1 MENIKSAYFYKDLFQ
16 SSGDAMNILW
26 SSMLLLGIAYGA
38 IRGRMP
44 EMTEGVIRASREA
57 VVLAVSLVGVTGFWA
72 GLMEIAKKAGMIDGM
87 VKRIGPVLH
96 FLFPEVPKNHPAL
109 RAAGMNMICNV
120 FGLGAAATPPGLAA
134 MEEFEKL
141 EEQRREEQKRS
152 RGCGTDMAEK
162 KKPAA
167 VPKGTANREMCTFL
181 ILNISSL
188 QLIPVNIIAYR
199 SQYGSVHP
207 TAIVGPALAATAA
220 STIAAVVFC
229 KIMEKIKPVQRK

>member
-1 MENIKSAYFYKDLFQ
+1 
-16 SSGDAMNILW
+16 MNLLW

-38 IRGRMP
+38 MQGRLP
-44 EMTEGVIRASREA
+44 EVTDGVIQASREA

-72 GLMEIAKKAGMIDGM
+72 GLMEIAKKAGMIDGL
-87 VKRIGPVLH
+87 VKRMGPVLH
-96 FLFPEVPKNHPAL
+96 FLFPEVPKDHTAL

-134 MEEFEKL
+134 MEQFEKL
-141 EEQRREEQKRS
+141 EEQRREEQKRL
-152 RGCGTDMAEK
+152 REPQKDKTGK
-162 KKPAA
+162 KNPAA
-167 VPKGTANREMCTFL
+167 VPEGTANREMCTFL

-220 STIAAVVFC
+220 STLAAVVFC
-229 KIMEKIKPVQRK
+229 KIMEKVK

>member
-1 MENIKSAYFYKDLFQ
+1 
-16 SSGDAMNILW
+16 
-26 SSMLLLGIAYGA
+26 MLLLGIAYGA
-38 IRGRMP
+38 LQGRMP
-44 EMTEGVIRASREA
+44 EVTDGVIQASREA

-72 GLMEIAKKAGMIDGM
+72 GLKAGVIDGL
-87 VKRIGPVLH
+87 VKRMGPVMR
-96 FLFPEVPKNHPAL
+96 FLFPEVPEDHPAM

-134 MEEFEKL
+134 MERFEEL
-141 EEQRREEQKRS
+141 EEERRKMRN
-152 RGCGTDMAEK
+152 
-162 KKPAA
+162 PAA
-167 VPKGTANREMCTFL
+167 VPEGTANREMCTFL

-229 KIMEKIKPVQRK
+229 KVMERMGR

>member
-134 MEEFEKL
+134 MERFEEL
-141 EEQRREEQKRS
+141 EEERRK
-152 RGCGTDMAEK
+152 MK
-162 KKPAA
+162 NPAA
-167 VPKGTANREMCTFL
+167 VPEGTANREMCTFL

-229 KIMEKIKPVQRK
+229 KVMERMGR

>member
-1 MENIKSAYFYKDLFQ
+1 
-16 SSGDAMNILW
+16 MNILW

-38 IRGRMP
+38 LQGRMP
-44 EMTEGVIRASREA
+44 EVTDGVIQASREA

-72 GLMEIAKKAGMIDGM
+72 GLMEIAKKAGVIDGL
-87 VKRIGPVLH
+87 VKRMGPVMR
-96 FLFPEVPKNHPAL
+96 FLFPEVPEDHPAM

-120 FGLGAAATPPGLAA
+120 F
-134 MEEFEKL
+134 EEL
-141 EEQRREEQKRS
+141 EEERRKMRN
-152 RGCGTDMAEK
+152 
-162 KKPAA
+162 PAA
-167 VPKGTANREMCTFL
+167 VPEGTANREMCTFL

-229 KIMEKIKPVQRK
+229 KVMERMGR

>member
-1 MENIKSAYFYKDLFQ
+1 
-16 SSGDAMNILW
+16 MNILW

-38 IRGRMP
+38 LQGRMP
-44 EMTEGVIRASREA
+44 EVTDGVIQASREA

-72 GLMEIAKKAGMIDGM
+72 GLMEIAKKAGVIDGL
-87 VKRIGPVLH
+87 VKRMGPVMR
-96 FLFPEVPKNHPAL
+96 FLFPEVPEDHSVML
-109 RAAGMNMICNV
+109 SAGMNMICNV
-120 FGLGAAATPPGLAA
+120 FGLGAVAA
-134 MEEFEKL
+134 MERFEEL
-141 EEQRREEQKRS
+141 EEERRK
-152 RGCGTDMAEK
+152 MK
-162 KKPAA
+162 NPAA
-167 VPKGTANREMCTFL
+167 VPEGTANREMCTFL

-229 KIMEKIKPVQRK
+229 KVMEKMGR

>member
-1 MENIKSAYFYKDLFQ
+1 
-16 SSGDAMNILW
+16 MNVLW
-26 SSMLLLGIAYGA
+26 SSMLLLGIVYGA
-38 IRGRMP
+38 IQGRMP
-44 EMTEGVIRASREA
+44 EVTDGVIRASREA

-72 GLMEIAKKAGMIDGM
+72 GLMEIAKKAGVIDGL
-87 VKRIGPVLH
+87 VKRMGPVLR
-96 FLFPEVPKNHPAL
+96 FLFPRVPEEHPAM

-134 MEEFEKL
+134 MTIHSAKGLEFPVVYVVGMEEGIFPGASAQYDQEEL
-141 EEQRREEQKRS
+141 EEERRK
-152 RGCGTDMAEK
+152 TK
-162 KKPAA
+162 NPAA
-167 VPKGTANREMCTFL
+167 VPEGTANREMCTFL

-229 KIMEKIKPVQRK
+229 KVMERMGR

>member
-1 MENIKSAYFYKDLFQ
+1 
-16 SSGDAMNILW
+16 MNILW

-38 IRGRMP
+38 LQGRMP
-44 EMTEGVIRASREA
+44 EVTDGVIQASREA

-72 GLMEIAKKAGMIDGM
+72 GLMEIAKKAGVIDGL
-87 VKRIGPVLH
+87 VKRMGPVMR
-96 FLFPEVPKNHPAL
+96 FLFPEVPEDHPAM

-134 MEEFEKL
+134 MEQFEKL

-152 RGCGTDMAEK
+152 GGSGTDMAGMK
-162 KKPAA
+162 NPAA
-167 VPKGTANREMCTFL
+167 VPEGTANREMCTFL

-229 KIMEKIKPVQRK
+229 KVMERMGR

>member
-1 MENIKSAYFYKDLFQ
+1 
-16 SSGDAMNILW
+16 MNILW

-38 IRGRMP
+38 LQGRMP
-44 EMTEGVIRASREA
+44 EVTDGVIQASREA

-72 GLMEIAKKAGMIDGM
+72 GLMEIAKKAGVIDGL
-87 VKRIGPVLH
+87 VKRMGPVMR
-96 FLFPEVPKNHPAL
+96 FLFPEVPEDHPAM
-109 RAAGMNMICNV
+109 RAAGMNMICNG
-120 FGLGAAATPPGLAA
+120 F
-134 MEEFEKL
+134 EEL
-141 EEQRREEQKRS
+141 EEERRKMRN
-152 RGCGTDMAEK
+152 
-162 KKPAA
+162 PAA
-167 VPKGTANREMCTFL
+167 VPEGTANREMCTFL

-229 KIMEKIKPVQRK
+229 KVMERMGR

>member
-1 MENIKSAYFYKDLFQ
+1 
-16 SSGDAMNILW
+16 MNILW

-38 IRGRMP
+38 LQGRMP
-44 EMTEGVIRASREA
+44 EVTDGVIQASREA

-72 GLMEIAKKAGMIDGM
+72 GLMEIAKKAGVIDGL
-87 VKRIGPVLH
+87 VKRMGPVMR
-96 FLFPEVPKNHPAL
+96 FLFPEVPEDHPAM

-134 MEEFEKL
+134 MKRL
-141 EEQRREEQKRS
+141 EEERRKMRN
-152 RGCGTDMAEK
+152 
-162 KKPAA
+162 PAA
-167 VPKGTANREMCTFL
+167 VPEGTANREMCTFL

-229 KIMEKIKPVQRK
+229 KVMERMGR

>member
-1 MENIKSAYFYKDLFQ
+1 
-16 SSGDAMNILW
+16 MNILW

-38 IRGRMP
+38 LQGRIP
-44 EMTEGVIRASREA
+44 EVTDGVIQASREA
-57 VVLAVSLVGVTGFWA
+57 VVLAVSLVGVA
-72 GLMEIAKKAGMIDGM
+72 GLMEIAKKAGVIDGL
-87 VKRIGPVLH
+87 VKRMGPVMR
-96 FLFPEVPKNHPAL
+96 FLFPEVPEDHPAM

-134 MEEFEKL
+134 MERFEEL
-141 EEQRREEQKRS
+141 EEERRK
-152 RGCGTDMAEK
+152 MK
-162 KKPAA
+162 NPAA
-167 VPKGTANREMCTFL
+167 VPEGTANREMCTFL

-229 KIMEKIKPVQRK
+229 KVMERMGR

>member
-1 MENIKSAYFYKDLFQ
+1 
-16 SSGDAMNILW
+16 MNLLW

-38 IRGRMP
+38 RQGRMS
-44 EMTEGVIRASREA
+44 EVTDGVIRASREA

-72 GLMEIAKKAGMIDGM
+72 GLMEIAKKAGMIDGL
-87 VKRIGPVLH
+87 VKRMGPVLH
-96 FLFPEVPKNHPAL
+96 FLFPEVPKDHPAL

-120 FGLGAAATPPGLAA
+120 FGLGAAATPPGLEA

-141 EEQRREEQKRS
+141 EEQRREEQKRF
-152 RGCGTDMAEK
+152 RETKTDKTGK

-167 VPKGTANREMCTFL
+167 VPEGTANREMCTFL

-188 QLIPVNIIAYR
+188 QLIPVNIIVYR

-220 STIAAVVFC
+220 STLAAVVFC
-229 KIMEKIKPVQRK
+229 KIMEKVK

>member
-1 MENIKSAYFYKDLFQ
+1 
-16 SSGDAMNILW
+16 MNLLW
-26 SSMLLLGIAYGA
+26 SSMLLLGIVYGVLQ
-38 IRGRMP
+38 GRMP
-44 EMTEGVIRASREA
+44 EVTDGVIRASREA

-72 GLMEIAKKAGMIDGM
+72 GLMEIAKKAGVIDGL
-87 VKRIGPVLH
+87 VKRMGPVMR
-96 FLFPEVPKNHPAL
+96 FLFPEVPEEHPAL

-134 MEEFEKL
+134 MEQFEKL

-152 RGCGTDMAEK
+152 GGSGTDMAGK

-199 SQYGSVHP
+199 SQYGSVYP

-220 STIAAVVFC
+220 STIAAVIFC
-229 KIMEKIKPVQRK
+229 KIMEKIKSVQRK

>member
-16 SSGDAMNILW
+16 SGDAMNLLW

-38 IRGRMP
+38 IQGRMP
-44 EMTEGVIRASREA
+44 EVTDGVIRASREA

-72 GLMEIAKKAGMIDGM
+72 GLMEIAKKAGVIDGL
-87 VKRIGPVLH
+87 VKRMGPVLR
-96 FLFPEVPKNHPAL
+96 FLFPRVPEEHPAM

-134 MEEFEKL
+134 MERFEEL
-141 EEQRREEQKRS
+141 EEERRK
-152 RGCGTDMAEK
+152 TK
-162 KKPAA
+162 NPAA
-167 VPKGTANREMCTFL
+167 VPEGTANREMCTFL

-229 KIMEKIKPVQRK
+229 KVMERMGR

>member
-1 MENIKSAYFYKDLFQ
+1 MLVTHGSHPGVAAPSAWTVGNFD
-16 SSGDAMNILW
+16 GVHRGHRAMLARVATRARE
-26 SSMLLLGIAYGA
+26 LG
-38 IRGRMP
+38 
-44 EMTEGVIRASREA
+44 VEA
-57 VVLAVSLVGVTGFWA
+57 GVLAVSLVGVTGFWA
-72 GLMEIAKKAGMIDGM
+72 GLMEIAKKAGVIDGL
-87 VKRIGPVLH
+87 VKRMGPVMR
-96 FLFPEVPKNHPAL
+96 FLFPEVPEDHPAM

-134 MEEFEKL
+134 MERFEEL
-141 EEQRREEQKRS
+141 EEERRKMRN
-152 RGCGTDMAEK
+152 
-162 KKPAA
+162 PAA
-167 VPKGTANREMCTFL
+167 VPEGTANREMCTFL

-229 KIMEKIKPVQRK
+229 KVMERMGR